1 LLEFL
6 EEKIDKKTISG
17 AIVKIF
23 FENIN
28 NHLLLEFQDKKIND
42 FFSET
47 FYFEYRKSKLE
58 DKKNN
63 FDKKIDISNKNFVED
78 IFSDFLK
85 NFEIPENIDK
95 KKLEKELIEKIK
107 A

>member
-1 LLEFL
+1 LLKIL
-6 EEKIDKKTISG
+6 EEKIDKKNIFW

-42 FFSET
+42 FFSEA
-47 FYFEYRKSKLE
+47 FYFEYRKAKLE

-63 FDKKIDISNKNFVED
+63 FDKQIDISNKNFVED

-85 NFEIPENIDK
+85 NFEIPKNIDK
-95 KKLEKELIEKIK
+95 KELEKELLEKIK
-107 A
+107 